1 MTMHVK
7 TLKPLGLTLA
17 MAVAVTALPAAQQT
31 ASQQGTV
38 FRATTN
44 YVSTDV
50 LVHDKD
56 GKFIPDLTAKDFTV
70 YEDGVPQAITNFVR
84 VVGGRALGGLT
95 AAGTAPAATEGLILP
110 PSRPSTDASG
120 RIFIIFI
127 DDLHIEASQTPQ
139 MKQLLQTVRDT
150 LVHDNDLV
158 GIVSTGTSAIEI
170 DPAYDFGHR
179 RFNEAIA
186 KVMGSAATAND
197 IIQDAFME
205 GASGPT
211 GLRYNAHVAFSTAY
225 DMLSELGKI
234 ADRRKSFIYLSNG
247 YSFNPYQDA
256 RFKSIQKQYED
267 LGMTGMGQVDGDE
280 GDPNNQSDGSV
291 ADSTNVHP
299 QSTLSP
305 YDALADPDYRR
316 RTEFAESDLDHE
328 LAELV
333 AAARRAN
340 TAFYAIDPHGL
351 RAGTDISLNQPVAY
365 SDIRDT
371 NMTQIS
377 SLRVLSDETGGF
389 CICETNDFKSGL
401 QRIDNET
408 SDYYII
414 GYSPSN
420 PDPLRF
426 KRTIK
431 IDVDRPDVAR
441 LDYRETYLMPRPK
454 KAKK

>member
-1 MTMHVK
+1 
-7 TLKPLGLTLA
+7 
-17 MAVAVTALPAAQQT
+17 
-31 ASQQGTV
+31 V

-56 GKFIPDLTAKDFTV
+56 GKFIPDLTADDFTV
-70 YEDGVPQAITNFVR
+70 YEDGVKQTITNFVR

-127 DDLHIEASQTPQ
+127 DDLHVEPSQTPQ
-139 MKQLLQTVRDT
+139 MKELLKMVRDT

-179 RFNEAIA
+179 RFDEAID

-197 IIQDAFME
+197 IIRDSFME
-205 GASGPT
+205 GANGPT
-211 GLRYNAHVAFSTAY
+211 GLRYSAHVAFSTAY

-256 RFKSIQKQYED
+256 RFKAIQKQYENM
-267 LGMTGMGQVDGDE
+267 GMTGMGQVSGDQ
-280 GDPNNQSDGSV
+280 GDPNAGDPDNS
-291 ADSTNVHP
+291 HP

-305 YDALADPDYRR
+305 YDGLADPEYRR

-351 RAGTDISLNQPVAY
+351 RAGTDISLNQPIAY
-365 SDIRDT
+365 ADIRDT
-371 NMTQIS
+371 NRTQIS
-377 SLRVLSDETGGF
+377 SLRILSDETGGF
-389 CICETNDFKSGL
+389 CICETNDFKKGL

-414 GYSPSN
+414 GYTPSN

-454 KAKK
+454 PQKK

>member
-1 MTMHVK
+1 MNVK
-7 TLKPLGLTLA
+7 TLKRLGLTLA
-17 MAVAVTALPAAQQT
+17 TALVMTAVPAAQQT
-31 ASQQGTV
+31 ATQQGTV

-56 GKFIPDLTAKDFTV
+56 GKFIPDLTADDFTV
-70 YEDGVPQAITNFVR
+70 YEDGVKQTITNFVR

-127 DDLHIEASQTPQ
+127 DDLHVEPSQTPQ
-139 MKQLLQTVRDT
+139 MKELLKMVRDT

-179 RFNEAIA
+179 RFDEAID

-197 IIQDAFME
+197 IIRDSFME
-205 GASGPT
+205 GANGPT
-211 GLRYNAHVAFSTAY
+211 GLRYSAHVAFSTAY

-256 RFKSIQKQYED
+256 RFKAIQKQYENM
-267 LGMTGMGQVDGDE
+267 GMTGMGQVSGDQ
-280 GDPNNQSDGSV
+280 GDPNAGDPDNS
-291 ADSTNVHP
+291 HP

-305 YDALADPDYRR
+305 YDGLADPEYRR

-351 RAGTDISLNQPVAY
+351 RAGTDISLNQPIAY
-365 SDIRDT
+365 ADIRDT
-371 NMTQIS
+371 NRTQIS
-377 SLRVLSDETGGF
+377 SLRILSDETGGF
-389 CICETNDFKSGL
+389 CICETNDFKKGL

-414 GYSPSN
+414 GYTPSN

-454 KAKK
+454 PQKK

>member
-1 MTMHVK
+1 MATTMNVK
-7 TLKPLGLTLA
+7 TFKQLGLTLA
-17 MAVAVTALPAAQQT
+17 TALAMTAVPAAQQT

-56 GKFIPDLTAKDFTV
+56 GKFIPDLTTKDFTV
-70 YEDGVPQAITNFVR
+70 YEDGVPQTITNFVR

-95 AAGTAPAATEGLILP
+95 AAGTMPTATEGLILP

-120 RIFIIFI
+120 RIFIVFI
-127 DDLHIEASQTPQ
+127 DDLHVEPSQTPQ
-139 MKQLLQTVRDT
+139 MKALLKMVRDT

-179 RFNEAIA
+179 RFDEAIA

-197 IIQDAFME
+197 IIRDSFME

-211 GLRYNAHVAFSTAY
+211 GLRYSAHVAFSTAY

-256 RFKSIQKQYED
+256 RFKAIQRQYENM
-267 LGMTGMGQVDGDE
+267 GMSGMGQVSGDQ
-280 GDPNNQSDGSV
+280 GNPNADDPND
-291 ADSTNVHP
+291 HP

-305 YDALADPDYRR
+305 YDGLADPEYRR
-316 RTEFAESDLDHE
+316 RTEFAEADLDHE

-351 RAGTDISLNQPVAY
+351 RAGTDISLNQPIAY
-365 SDIRDT
+365 ADIRDT
-371 NMTQIS
+371 NMTQVS
-377 SLRVLSDETGGF
+377 SLRILSDETGGF